1 MEIVKQIREICID
14 TNNSGFLTHQF
25 TKIAL
30 CDLELKEKLEKEKNI
45 MTFNDCECTCFTET
59 GSECIRC
66 YVENERSLKIDK
78 LNLHKGSGNI
88 YDYPT
93 YYLKKSKWIIANKID
108 GKIPGFMLIKCCG
121 SDIPGDFTHAILYA
135 CVRPEYRRKG
145 IFRNM
150 INELPNH
157 WNIWLEASSRDI
169 ENIEDIWRK
178 CGFQHHRTIDS
189 SHTLSTAKHVIY
201 KNLVCK
207 K

>member
-14 TNNSGFLTHQF
+14 TNNSGFLTRQF

-30 CDLELKEKLEKEKNI
+30 SDLELKETLEKEKNI

-59 GSECIRC
+59 RSQCVRC
-66 YVENERSLKIDK
+66 YVENERSLEIDK
-78 LNLHKGSGNI
+78 SNLHKSSENI

-121 SDIPGDFTHAILYA
+121 SDIPGDFTHAIIFA

-145 IFRNM
+145 ILKTM
-150 INELPNH
+150 INQLPDH
-157 WNIWLEASSRDI
+157 WNIWLEASSSDI
-169 ENIEDIWRK
+169 ENIEEIWKR
-178 CGFQHHRTIDS
+178 CGFQYHRTMNS
-189 SHTLSTAKHVIY
+189 GHTLSNVKHVIY
-201 KNLVCK
+201 KKIGV
-207 K
+207 